1 MVSRPDTTTNNSS
14 DGEGSDNEVA
24 DEDEEEGDVHSRA
37 LMHLFEISLELLSL
51 STEQQQ
57 ATRGLRDSVKKTWQV
72 IMVVQGAY
80 ISVDVLDSIVAA
92 VIGEHPEEQD
102 EEGHENQEEDDQI
115 EEEHSDASD
124 NDSVEVETPKQSTK
138 HKKSKS
144 DNTLPNPKS
153 TIFMTT
159 PLDGEV
165 NNAAIAVD
173 EDDDELITDEAAFD
187 MLLEGVD
194 EDNSDNEE
202 VRGGGLEHTAEV
214 DDALAQMIALK
225 QQSRKAGVLLAHRRA
240 LLVRSRSIDILEV

>member
-1 MVSRPDTTTNNSS
+1 MVSRPDTTTNSSS
-14 DGEGSDNEVA
+14 DGKGSDSEVA
-24 DEDEEEGDVHSRA
+24 DEDDEEDGDVHSRA

-92 VIGEHPEEQD
+92 VIGEHPEDQD
-102 EEGHENQEEDDQI
+102 EEDQEEQEEDDQM

-124 NDSVEVETPKQSTK
+124 NESVAVEAPEQSTK

-144 DNTLPNPKS
+144 DNTIPNPKS

-159 PLDGEV
+159 PLNES
-165 NNAAIAVD
+165 NAAID
-173 EDDDELITDEAAFD
+173 EEDDELITDDVAFD

-194 EDNSDNEE
+194 DDDSDNEE
-202 VRGGGLEHTAEV
+202 VRGGGLEHTADV
-214 DDALAQMIALK
+214 DEALAQMIALK